1 MLLKKYKIN
10 FFILLLILFLT
21 SIFLVSQTDAV
32 SVGELKN
39 NILDRNNKLKD
50 IQKEIDEYE
59 AEINS
64 LGKEKKTLDNEIKKL
79 NVTEKKLQAD
89 IRYTEGQ
96 IDETSL
102 SIDELIIEIEQKRK
116 DIERR
121 KEAIAEIVKN
131 LNEDESMSMIE
142 MVLINNNFSDFF
154 SDLERLE
161 NFQETMSINLEKLGE
176 FKIEL
181 EVQKDDKEENKAK
194 LEGMQ
199 AKYKDQNSLVSI
211 NKTKKTTLLD
221 QTKNKESNYKQLLSD
236 RMKQKEALEE
246 EIKDFED
253 KLRVEIDPTS
263 LPLVGPGV
271 LKWPIDNVR
280 ITQYFGNTPFATKN
294 PQVYN
299 GGGHNGVDF
308 GASIGTPLKSA
319 EKGVVVGVGDTD
331 IGCVG
336 VSYGRWIL
344 IEHPNNLT
352 TLYAHLSLIKVSKG
366 QEVSVGQVIGY
377 SGDTGYTT
385 GPHLHFTVYATQAVE
400 VGTITSK
407 VCGTKMTLPLAPRE
421 WYLNPLSYL

>member
-1 MLLKKYKIN
+1 MLLKKYKI
-10 FFILLLILFLT
+10 FFYILLLILFLT
-21 SIFLVSQTDAV
+21 SVFLVSQTGAV
-32 SVGELKN
+32 SVDELKN
-39 NILDRNNKLKD
+39 NILDRNSKLKEL
-50 IQKEIDEYE
+50 QKEIDEYE
-59 AEINS
+59 AEISS
-64 LGKEKKTLDNEIKKL
+64 LGKEKTSLNNEIKKL
-79 NVTEKKLQAD
+79 DVTEKKLKTD

-96 IDETSL
+96 IDQTSL
-102 SIDELIIEIEQKRK
+102 SIEKLVIEITQKK
-116 DIERR
+116 EDIDLK
-121 KEAIAEIVKN
+121 KEVIAEIVRG
-131 LNEDESMSMIE
+131 LNEDESMSMVEIAL
-142 MVLINNNFSDFF
+142 VSNNFSDFF

-161 NFQETMSINLEKLGE
+161 NFQEAMGINLD
-176 FKIEL
+176 EL
-181 EVQKDDKEENKAK
+181 SELKDQFEVQKDDKEENKAK

-199 AKYKDQNSLVSI
+199 VKYKDQNSLVVI
-211 NKTKKTTLLD
+211 NKTKKSTLLD
-221 QTKNKESNYKQLLSD
+221 KTKNKESNYKQLLAD
-236 RMKQKEALEE
+236 RIKKKEALEE

-271 LKWPIDNVR
+271 LKWPVDDVR

-319 EKGVVVGVGDTD
+319 EKGIVIGTGDTD
-331 IGCVG
+331 TGCAG
-336 VSYGRWIL
+336 VSYGRWVL

-352 TLYAHLSLIKVSKG
+352 TLYAHLSLIKVIKG
-366 QEVSVGQVIGY
+366 QEVALGEVIGY

-385 GPHLHFTVYATQAVE
+385 GPHLHFAVYAAKAVE